1 MKKVNDDWSCI
12 GSESISP
19 YAEVCTEA
27 VQDDNIFKK
36 FKSDSRYIAITEN
49 VLFEGASFNIDGDG
63 NLLSGSMYMGSVE
76 GSGIELHGGS
86 AYMRS
91 LGYNGFD
98 RTIAENKGGFLIFSG
113 SVSQSLSTS
122 QSYDGVG
129 LELVDAHG
137 STDRYLRFRTNP
149 SLFEVVTDTF
159 FLGVR
164 LEHL

>member
-1 MKKVNDDWSCI
+1 MLRPYSETNFNPEFFRAIVPMPHPMPKK
-12 GSESISP
+12 P
-19 YAEVCTEA
+19 
-27 VQDDNIFKK
+27 DNYDFLVE
-36 FKSDSRYIAITEN
+36 FFDTDSNNAATIAITEN

-129 LELVDAHG
+129 L
-137 STDRYLRFRTNP
+137 
-149 SLFEVVTDTF
+149 
-159 FLGVR
+159 
-164 LEHL
+164 